1 MSSAMSRTHADAK
14 SFVARGIDVLS
25 VPEFIRGFV
34 GQPVT
39 ALLHSHPGKCLHVGS
54 KGEALATASP
64 VLVTMGCSQTCCK
77 QSCRHSAICFLDVFL
92 VTSDAVAVLTESW
105 ING

>member
-1 MSSAMSRTHADAK
+1 MSRTHADAK

-39 ALLHSHPGKCLHVGS
+39 AQLHSHPGESYMLDSRVRVQG
-54 KGEALATASP
+54 LASP
-64 VLVTMGCSQTCCK
+64 VVV
-77 QSCRHSAICFLDVFL
+77 I
-92 VTSDAVAVLTESW
+92 
-105 ING
+105 